1 MTVMLQARDTTATYG
16 IIHQVGFDL
25 RPSRIMPTHSFYRG
39 ENPLGKSLDYG
50 GSVHIRY
57 SFSLPDE
64 HLHPLTSQG
73 LGFSVNT
80 FGIHDYL
87 GTPVCIYLF
96 QHVPVLW
103 LNDRW
108 SLDYEWNFG
117 ISLGWKHK
125 TSAVDSPNALIGS
138 YANAYIGIAGLA
150 SYRVN
155 KKWRLSIGPEYT
167 HFSNGD
173 TSFPNGGA
181 NTVNLRVGLTRNF
194 GAEDHDYRHKV
205 ELRNAGNIVY
215 DLVLY
220 GAWRADRTLID
231 NHLVVFNDKFPLG
244 GFNFNPLYRF
254 NDIVSAGASLD
265 FVYDSSAN
273 LIVNNSEVPTYSFP
287 SPWKQFACGIS
298 ARGELSMPV
307 FSVNIGLGYNVLHL
321 GNDLKGFYGLFAL
334 KAFLSEKAFLHIGY
348 RLSNVLYGHNLMLG
362 FGWRFGNVN

>member
-1 MTVMLQARDTTATYG
+1 MVRAHDTTATPG
-16 IIHQVGFDL
+16 IIHHIGADI
-25 RPSRIMPTHSFYRG
+25 RPSWIMPTHSFYRG
-39 ENPLGKSLDYG
+39 KNPLDRPLNYG
-50 GSVHIRY
+50 GSLHLRY
-57 SFSLPDE
+57 SFSLPDD
-64 HLHPLTSQG
+64 HLHPMTSQG
-73 LGFSVNT
+73 IGLSVNT
-80 FGIHDYL
+80 FGTHECL

-103 LNDRW
+103 INDRW

-117 ISLGWKHK
+117 LSLGWKHK
-125 TSAVDSPNALIGS
+125 TSAEDSPNEHIGS
-138 YANAYIGIAGLA
+138 SANAYIGIAGLV
-150 SYRVN
+150 SYRMN
-155 KKWRLSIGPEYT
+155 KKWRLSFGPEYT

-181 NTVNLRVGLTRNF
+181 NTVNLRLGLTRAF
-194 GAEDHDYRHKV
+194 GAEGYDYRHKMSF
-205 ELRNAGNIVY
+205 RKSGNIVY

-231 NHLVVFNDKFPLG
+231 RHLVVFNDKFPLG

-273 LIVNNSEVPTYSFP
+273 LIVINSEEQPTYSFP

-298 ARGELSMPV
+298 VRGEVSMPI
-307 FSVNIGLGYNVLHL
+307 FSVNIGFGYNLLHP
-321 GNDLKGFYGLFAL
+321 GSDLKGCYGLFAL
-334 KAFLSEKAFLHIGY
+334 KAFLSERAFLHIGY

-362 FGWRFGNVN
+362 LGWRFGNVN

>member
-1 MTVMLQARDTTATYG
+1 MTVMLQARDTTATYC

-57 SFSLPDE
+57 SFSLPDD

-273 LIVNNSEVPTYSFP
+273 LIVNNSEEPTYSFP

-321 GNDLKGFYGLFAL
+321 GNDLKGFYGIFAL
-334 KAFLSEKAFLHIGY
+334 KTFLSEKAFLHIGY